1 MSQQVCHP
9 WELYPCHDLEKK
21 LRVMRHSPEEVILL
35 QNVHFRFET
44 SQIWVKSRQGPSA
57 QHTAPCSVFRG
68 SLEGRGARERM
79 GTCMRRTES
88 FSGALHLK
96 PSHPVNRLYPNTKWK
111 VKTEQSGGSYNTNTE
126 VK

>member
-21 LRVMRHSPEEVILL
+21 LRVMRHSLEEVVLF
-35 QNVHFRFET
+35 QDVHFCFET
-44 SQIWVKSRQGPSA
+44 SQIWVKSQQGPSA

-68 SLEGRGARERM
+68 GLEGRMR
-79 GTCMRRTES
+79 TCMRRTES

-111 VKTEQSGGSYNTNTE
+111 VKIEQSGRSYNTNTE